1 MKRFVLAALVALLS
15 CSVPALAVSAAADDQ
30 ARRKNLAAITYDFM
44 LQPSTDAMV
53 LDLLFGQVAAVFI
66 EKGFERNDPILS
78 EIFQK
83 MKEEYKESTL
93 QIRNKMIQYISENF
107 SIEDLEKISEL
118 FMSDTGSRY
127 LGHIIDIQE
136 EQKLFLGERQKNFRE
151 LLIKQME
158 DYAKEKGL

>member
-93 QIRNKMIQYISENF
+93 QIRNKMIQHI
-107 SIEDLEKISEL
+107 
-118 FMSDTGSRY
+118 DTCNCGM
-127 LGHIIDIQE
+127 
-136 EQKLFLGERQKNFRE
+136 RQYPQRRGNQR
-151 LLIKQME
+151 
-158 DYAKEKGL
+158 